1 MIGGGLAGI
10 TAALDCA
17 DAGADVTLLEA
28 RGWLGGATF
37 SIERDGLWMDNGQH
51 VFLRCC
57 HAYRG
62 LLARLGVESQVILQD
77 RLDIPVLE
85 PRGRTSRLRR
95 SGLPAP
101 FHLAT
106 ALARYRPL
114 SAPERIRAA
123 RAARAL
129 GRLDPADPGLDTRT
143 FGAWLREH
151 GQTPRAIEAVWDLIA
166 LPTLNLHAREA
177 SLALA
182 VKVFRTGLLESS
194 DAGDIGYAGVP
205 LARLHGEPAQ
215 HRLEAAGADVRL
227 RARAAVVE
235 PAAGRFRVA
244 VDGSSVVADA
254 VVLAVPH
261 DEAARLLPPEALPGA
276 GQLPRLGSSPIV
288 NLHVVYDR
296 RVLDL
301 PFAAGLRTPVQF
313 VFDRTASGGLGGG
326 GQYVAVSLSCAR
338 DYARRPVDE
347 LRREF
352 VPALAELLPRARDA
366 KVERFFVTREQQA
379 TFLQA
384 PGTAGLRP
392 GPRTGV
398 LGLALAGAWTDTG
411 WPATME
417 GAVLS
422 GHAAAALTL
431 EHLGLRVDTERP
443 SRRRQELQEALA

>member
-1 MIGGGLAGI
+1 LVIGGGLAGI
-10 TAALDCA
+10 TAALDCS
-17 DAGADVTLLEA
+17 DAGADVRLLEA

-57 HAYRG
+57 RAYRG

-85 PRGRTSRLRR
+85 PRGRVSRLRR
-95 SGLPAP
+95 SRLPAP

-114 SAPERIRAA
+114 SARERIRAA

-129 GRLDPADPGLDTRT
+129 GRLDPADPGLDGES

-151 GQTPRAIEAVWDLIA
+151 GQTPRAIEVLWDLIV

-182 VKVFRTGLLESS
+182 AKVFKTGLLESS
-194 DAGDIGYAGVP
+194 DAGDIGYAAVP

-215 HRLEAAGADVRL
+215 RRLESAGAGVRV
-227 RARAAVVE
+227 RARAAAVE
-235 PAAGRFRVA
+235 PGSDRFRVA
-244 VDGSSVVADA
+244 VDGTSLEAEA

-261 DEAARLLPPEALPGA
+261 DEAARLLPREALA
-276 GQLPRLGSSPIV
+276 DVAQLPGLGSSPIV
-288 NLHVVYDR
+288 NLHVVFDR

-301 PFAAGLRTPVQF
+301 PLAAGLGTPVQF
-313 VFDRTASGGLGGG
+313 VFDRTEPGGLDGE

-379 TFLQA
+379 TFLQG
-384 PGTAGLRP
+384 PGTAKLRP
-392 GPRTGV
+392 GPRTAV
-398 LGLALAGAWTDTG
+398 PGLVLAGAWTDTG

-417 GAVLS
+417 GAVRS
-422 GHAAAALTL
+422 GLAAARALT
-431 EHLGLRVDTERP
+431 RP
-443 SRRRQELQEALA
+443 RAEVPA